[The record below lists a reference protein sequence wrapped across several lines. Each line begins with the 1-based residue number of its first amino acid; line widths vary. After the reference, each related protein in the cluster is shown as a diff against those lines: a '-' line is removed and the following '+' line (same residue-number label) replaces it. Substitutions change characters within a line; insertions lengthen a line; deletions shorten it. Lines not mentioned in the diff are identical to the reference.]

1 MSLRLLYTSI
11 VLSGEDVWCR
21 SARERRAP
29 AWWSVA
35 ILFSIEAPGST
46 GDVIRDSV
54 SDTRWMCCVVMVKR
68 SVLWRYRRNTM
79 ECWFRG
85 TVSFR
90 GRSHL
95 PSRRGPFIIG
105 SDFQESGFLLLL
117 GELIAFPL

>member
-1 MSLRLLYTSI
+1 MKSRWCSGVKVVGGRSHGRKWMSLKLLYISI

-54 SDTRWMCCVVMVKR
+54 S
-68 SVLWRYRRNTM
+68 
-79 ECWFRG
+79 E
-85 TVSFR
+85 
-90 GRSHL
+90 
-95 PSRRGPFIIG
+95 I
-105 SDFQESGFLLLL
+105 
-117 GELIAFPL
+117 